1 MMTFTAAPL
10 AGAYEIGLQ
19 PFSDERGWFARYY
32 CKDEFGSIGHTRE
45 WVQMNQSVSYKK
57 GTLRGMHFQH
67 PPFREIK
74 LVRCIAGAVY
84 DVIIDLRAGSST
96 FLQWFG
102 TELSAFNH
110 KMLYIPEGFAHGFQT
125 LEKDS
130 ALLYHHTE
138 FYTPGSEGGV
148 RYDDPALGVNWPLP
162 VAVISERDSR
172 HPYVDKN
179 FKGI

>member
-1 MMTFTAAPL
+1 MNFFPTPL
-10 AGAYEIGLQ
+10 AGAYTVEPTLFI
-19 PFSDERGWFARYY
+19 DHRGWFARTY
-32 CKDEFGSIGHTRE
+32 CKNEFAEIGHTKE
-45 WVQMNQSVSYKK
+45 FVQMNQSYTKEK

-74 LVRCIAGAVY
+74 LVRCITGAVY
-84 DVIIDLRAGSST
+84 DVIVDLRAGSST

-102 TELSAFNH
+102 TELSAVNH

-138 FYTPGSEGGV
+138 FYTPDAEGGL
-148 RYDDPALGVNWPLP
+148 RYDDPALSLTWPLP
-162 VAVISERDSR
+162 VAVISERDAR
-172 HPYVDKN
+172 HPLVDKN

>member
-1 MMTFTAAPL
+1 MTFTAAPL
-10 AGAYEIGLQ
+10 AGAYVIDLQ
-19 PFSDERGWFARYY
+19 PFSDDRGWFVRYY
-32 CKDEFGSIGHTRE
+32 CKDEFWSIGHTRE
-45 WVQMNQSVSYKK
+45 WVQMNQSVSYAK

-67 PPFREIK
+67 PPFRETK

-84 DVIIDLRAGSST
+84 DVIVDLRVGSTT

-102 TELSAFNH
+102 TELSFVNH

-138 FYTPGSEGGV
+138 FYTPGAEGGL
-148 RYDDPALGVNWPLP
+148 RYDDPALSISWPLP
-162 VAVISERDSR
+162 VAVISERDAR
-172 HPYVDKN
+172 HPLVDNN

>member
-32 CKDEFGSIGHTRE
+32 CKDEFRSIGHTRE
-45 WVQMNQSVSYKK
+45 WVQMNQSVSYTK

-67 PPFREIK
+67 PPFREVK

-84 DVIIDLRAGSST
+84 DVIVDLRAGSST
-96 FLQWFG
+96 YLQWFG
-102 TELSAFNH
+102 TELSAVNH

-138 FYTPGSEGGV
+138 FYTPGAEGGM
-148 RYDDPALGVNWPLP
+148 RYDDPALAVSWPLP
-162 VAVISERDSR
+162 VAVISERDAR

>member
-1 MMTFTAAPL
+1 MTFTATPL
-10 AGAYEIGLQ
+10 TGAWSIDLQ

-32 CKDEFGSIGHTRE
+32 CKNEFQAIGHSKE
-45 WVQMNQSVSYKK
+45 WVQMNQSVSYTA
-57 GTLRGMHFQH
+57 GTLRGLHFQH
-67 PPFREIK
+67 PPFAETK

-84 DVIIDLRAGSST
+84 DVIVDLRSGSST

-102 TELSAFNH
+102 TELSATNNR
-110 KMLYIPEGFAHGFQT
+110 MLYIPEGFAHGFQT
-125 LEKDS
+125 LAKDS

-138 FYTPGSEGGV
+138 FYAPGAEGGL
-148 RYDDPALGVNWPLP
+148 RYDDPALGVDWPLP
-162 VAVISERDSR
+162 VVVISERDAR

>member
-19 PFSDERGWFARYY
+19 PFSDDRGWFARYY
-32 CKDEFGSIGHTRE
+32 CKDEFRAIGHTRE
-45 WVQMNQSVSYKK
+45 WVQMNQSVSYTK

-84 DVIIDLRAGSST
+84 DVIIDLRAGSPT

-102 TELSAFNH
+102 TELSAVNH

-138 FYTPGSEGGV
+138 FYTPGAEGGL

-162 VAVISERDSR
+162 VDVISERDAR
-172 HPYVDKN
+172 HPFVDKK